1 MAAGGDLM
9 EKICCVYK
17 LTNTVTGK
25 FYIGSTYNL
34 KARMKYHRYSYARNP
49 NKELGTDIAKY
60 GWDSFAVKILE
71 ECTRE
76 NVRDRESF
84 YIDSLNAVDVGY
96 NMVKATTYQEL
107 MHDMNVKNWRDPEYR
122 EKQSKASSDVQKRR
136 LKNHEY
142 LAQKSTQLKRYT
154 DSLKR
159 PVGMYSKSGE
169 LLHTFGGVREAER
182 WLISVGKTQSKSSAS
197 SSIADCCK
205 GGRHKTVYG
214 YVWKYL

>member
-1 MAAGGDLM
+1 MN
-9 EKICCVYK
+9 KICCVYK

-34 KARMKYHRYSYARNP
+34 KSRMKYHRYSYDRNP
-49 NKELGTDIAKY
+49 NKELGADIAKY
-60 GWDSFAVKILE
+60 GWDSFEVEVLE

-76 NVRDRESF
+76 NVREHERF
-84 YIDSLNAVDVGY
+84 YIDSLNAVEVGY
-96 NMVKATTYQEL
+96 NIVKATTYHDL
-107 MHDMNVKNWRDPEYR
+107 MRDMNAKNWRDPEYR
-122 EKQSKASSDVQKRR
+122 ERRSKASSAVQKRR
-136 LKNHEY
+136 LENQEY
-142 LAQKSTQLKRYT
+142 LAEKSEQLKRYT

-159 PVGMYSKSGE
+159 PVGMYSKDGE

-182 WLISVGKTQSKSSAS
+182 WLISAGKTQSSSSAS

>member
-1 MAAGGDLM
+1 M

-34 KARMKYHRYSYARNP
+34 KARMKYHRYSYGRNP
-49 NKELGTDIAKY
+49 NKELGADISKY
-60 GWDSFAVKILE
+60 GWDLFSVEVLE

-76 NVRDRESF
+76 NVRERERF
-84 YIDSLNAVDVGY
+84 YIDSLNAVEVGY
-96 NMVKATTYQEL
+96 NAVRATTYQDL
-107 MHDMNVKNWRDPEYR
+107 MHDMNVKNWRDPKYR
-122 EKQSKASSDVQKRR
+122 ETRSAASREVQKRR
-136 LKNHEY
+136 LENPEY
-142 LAQKSTQLKRYT
+142 FAQKSAQLKRYT

-159 PVGMYSKSGE
+159 PVGMYSKNGE
-169 LLHTFGGVREAER
+169 LLHTFGGIREAER

>member
-1 MAAGGDLM
+1 MN
-9 EKICCVYK
+9 KICCVYK

-34 KARMKYHRYSYARNP
+34 KARMKYHRYSYDRNP

-60 GWDSFAVKILE
+60 GWDSFTVEILE

-76 NVRDRESF
+76 NVRERERF

-96 NMVKATTYQEL
+96 NMVKATTYQDL

-122 EKQSKASSDVQKRR
+122 EKHSKASSEVQKRR
-136 LKNHEY
+136 LENPEY

-154 DSLKR
+154 DSIKR

-169 LLHTFGGVREAER
+169 LLHTFDGVRVAER
-182 WLISVGKTQSKSSAS
+182 WLISAGITQSHNAS
-197 SSIADCCK
+197 TIISDCCK
-205 GGRHKTVYG
+205 GGRHKTAYG
-214 YVWKYL
+214 YVWKFL